1 MTDATDPVQWC
12 ALPTAKLNAFA
23 PAWSVVDFFAQAP
36 QHLQGS
42 LLLAMTRAQALLVAF
57 TDGRRMLLIHF
68 RDAAAVWQYQSQER
82 CEAVQRIR
90 DDNAWLMAFMP
101 AGTGNS
107 TMPLPAA
114 PITLGAPARGHVD
127 VLVGAHLRITRL
139 PASRSWDWA
148 WGQTLGPAFLSVFVD
163 RSAVEIRQ
171 WLSENLPYGYAFDG
185 DRVRATRN
193 LQPEGRLRH
202 TDEIWTADG
211 EIHFVHGYYRHVE
224 PVDNARAVFL
234 LRKLARAELGELS
247 FDVFDGDYGSLC
259 ASGYGCASL
268 SKYLD
273 HKPRYDRRKPHPWN
287 RLRRLVITVP
297 AASDVSE
304 HVRVALNRELGLPPD
319 APFGA
324 ALARPIQD
332 LPRWITVRL
341 PAGTSSFD
349 RSRHDPGN
357 RAFKRLDW
365 SIQFHGES
373 TPADD

>member
-1 MTDATDPVQWC
+1 M
-12 ALPTAKLNAFA
+12 
-23 PAWSVVDFFAQAP
+23 VDFFAQAP

-42 LLLAMTRAQALLVAF
+42 LLLAMMRAQALLVAF

-101 AGTGNS
+101 AGTGDS
-107 TMPLPAA
+107 TRPLPAA

-148 WGQTLGPAFLSVFVD
+148 WSQTLGPAFLSVFVD

-171 WLSENLPYGYAFDG
+171 WLSENLPCGYAFDG

-193 LQPEGRLRH
+193 LQPERRLRH

-259 ASGYGCASL
+259 ALGL
-268 SKYLD
+268 
-273 HKPRYDRRKPHPWN
+273 
-287 RLRRLVITVP
+287 RLRILEQVP
-297 AASDVSE
+297 GSQAPLRSTKAASVE
-304 HVRVALNRELGLPPD
+304 PPATTGD
-319 APFGA
+319 HGTSRQRCQRARASRAESRAWLA
-324 ALARPIQD
+324 ARCAVWRSARRTAADEVGRYARP
-332 LPRWITVRL
+332 
-341 PAGTSSFD
+341 
-349 RSRHDPGN
+349 
-357 RAFKRLDW
+357 
-365 SIQFHGES
+365 
-373 TPADD
+373 